1 MYLII
6 RKAGKKIMD
15 KIVNKSVECRDN
27 QDNVKLCISA
37 DTYLESV
44 FYNLCAQDER
54 KVRIYYEWQNNKNRY
69 VHQTAI
75 IAHDFPHYSVH
86 DQEHSRTIIEAIEMF
101 LGKWRI
107 ERLGIGNAWLLL
119 NAAYGHDIGMV
130 IQHQEI
136 LELWRD
142 DKDFQKYLD
151 HICNNPESDMQ
162 KALQYCRQL
171 HNVLNNKDQLSG
183 IDDSGNVFKIYE
195 LTNDWPVIIRKNVMM
210 ITADYIRGHHPERSK
225 KFFENLSKTIGIEIA
240 ENRLYN
246 LLGQVVYAHGCD
258 LDYILNEL
266 PKETNGFGNEKIY
279 PQFIALLLRLGD
291 LLDMD
296 NNRFDI
302 MLLQHFGAL
311 PEISANHLQKH
322 LSISHFLVTER
333 EIQAKAKVTNMEV
346 GKVVDQWFQLIKNE
360 VTNITSNW
368 NRVAPEEMNGCTFN
382 QCTLEIYFNGQKY
395 ESFGKTRFEVDNK
408 RFMNI
413 LIGDRLYEEQLV
425 FLREYIQNALDATKL
440 MLWLKWQRQENTHI
454 FLADEHAEV
463 NQTLSGLNYQILED
477 YAIKIKLE
485 LLKENSGEET
495 STKSQFCPEK
505 VRIHIIDS
513 GVGMDQECMRALAVI
528 GTGWSGRK
536 KYLEEIGKMPAWLQ
550 PTGSFGVGVQSGFM
564 MADKI
569 RIITRGMSE
578 PHGLDIYLK
587 SPRKTGKIDYMF
599 IQNDKVGTEI
609 ILDIDWIEFLSKLQ
623 HSLPRD
629 NKSVNTKTGVFDYD
643 TIIKDAT
650 EDLTKYIQELIPNSI
665 IPIEVSVRESSERY
679 KKGKNVYSG
688 IRTFLADKCRR
699 EMRRND
705 KYNVDYQLS
714 AQLNNAYF
722 WLRDEQVFIYIDNLF
737 SQTFSISKYED
748 VFCYKGVKVKHKD
761 DTDMKNRNLI
771 SGYLPLDMDIMGMK
785 ASECLLISR
794 NYFTENVQRKFKE
807 WAWKCFEIYV
817 SAVAA
822 YIRGDREISATG
834 QLESSA
840 YLLLAGALYLGRN
853 KDTEYLCGHNT
864 FDKTFEMKIVKK
876 EGKKYGLI
884 YAYITFDILYQ
895 WLALKE
901 SPIMWQIDET
911 NKHYEEEISI
921 DFISVMQEAG
931 EDDDEET
938 EKEGM
943 DEEINNFD
951 KKEYKENIRERAER
965 YLREMLETDKP
976 NRNYI
981 ITDDVLVNLL
991 EEFISKGNKRTLLRV
1006 ENIDKRDVLLSVYAP
1021 EYHFEG
1027 EKQKDEKRSL
1037 KEILTEAIIKKYYY
1051 ISVNEDCDSK
1061 YSSLYVKEA
1070 PLKTDLT
1077 EEYLQ
1082 NHRVILLPFNIDFYA
1097 KMRSLFSENAIR
1109 EGGLSEDKI
1118 DNRASIQRE
1127 EYFWKMLTGD
1137 KTWERAIQWTM
1148 RYSINC
1154 SGFSQRNIITKQYK
1168 NLCEEIYHAYA
1179 EI

>member
-1 MYLII
+1 MNNTII
-6 RKAGKKIMD
+6 NTEINNDTR
-15 KIVNKSVECRDN
+15 

-37 DTYLESV
+37 DTYLEGV

-69 VHQTAI
+69 IHQTAI
-75 IAHDFPHYSVH
+75 IAHDFPHYSIH
-86 DQEHSRTIIEAIEMF
+86 DQEHSRTIIETIEMF
-101 LGKWRI
+101 LGRWRI

-130 IQHQEI
+130 IQHQEM

-142 DKDFQKYLD
+142 DKDFKKYLD
-151 HICNNPESDMQ
+151 HLCNNPESDMQ
-162 KALQYCRQL
+162 EALQYCRQL
-171 HNVLNNKDQLSG
+171 HNVLNNKEQLSG

-258 LDYILNEL
+258 LDYIFKEL

-333 EIQAKAKVTNMEV
+333 EIQAKAKVTKMEV

-440 MLWLKWQRQENTHI
+440 MIWLKWQRQENTHI
-454 FLADEHAEV
+454 FRLDEYGEI
-463 NQTLSGLNYQILED
+463 NQSLSGLNYQILED

-485 LLKENSGEET
+485 LLKENSEEET
-495 STKSQFCPEK
+495 STKFQFFPEK
-505 VRIHIIDS
+505 VRIHIIDF
-513 GVGMDQECMRALAVI
+513 GVGMDQECMKALAII

-550 PTGSFGVGVQSGFM
+550 PTGSFGVGIQSGFM
-564 MADKI
+564 MADNI
-569 RIITRGMSE
+569 RIITHGMNE

-609 ILDIDWIEFLSKLQ
+609 ILDIDLINFLSKLQ
-623 HSLPRD
+623 HSLPR
-629 NKSVNTKTGVFDYD
+629 NSKSVNTKTGVFAYD
-643 TIIKDAT
+643 AIIKDAT
-650 EDLTKYIQELIPNSI
+650 EDLAEYIQELIPNSI

-679 KKGKNVYSG
+679 KKGKNVYSD
-688 IRTFLADKCRR
+688 IRTFLTSKHRK
-699 EMRRND
+699 ETRRND

-714 AQLNNAYF
+714 GQLKDVYF
-722 WLRDEQVFIYIDNLF
+722 WMRDEQVFIYMNNLF
-737 SQTFSISKYED
+737 SQISSIEKCED
-748 VFCYKGVKVKHKD
+748 GFCYKGVKVKHKD
-761 DTDMKNRNLI
+761 NTDMEDGNLI
-771 SGYLPLDMDIMGMK
+771 SRYLPLKMDIMGMK

-794 NYFTENVQRKFKE
+794 NYFTKNVQRKFKE
-807 WAWKCFEIYV
+807 WARKCFEIYV
-817 SAVAA
+817 AAVAA
-822 YIRGDREISATG
+822 YIKEDRGISTTG

-853 KDTEYLCGHNT
+853 KDTEYLCSRNT
-864 FDKTFEMKIVKK
+864 FDKNFEMKIVKK

-884 YAYITFDILYQ
+884 YGDIAFDILYKCF
-895 WLALKE
+895 ALRE
-901 SPIMWQIDET
+901 SLIVWQIDET
-911 NKHYEEEISI
+911 SKDYDEEISI
-921 DFISVMQEAG
+921 DFVSAMQEDEEG
-931 EDDDEET
+931 EDEEDDDEET
-938 EKEGM
+938 EKDGK
-943 DEEINNFD
+943 DEEKNNID
-951 KKEYKENIRERAER
+951 KKESKENVRERAER
-965 YLREMLETDKP
+965 YLREMLETDKQ

-981 ITDDVLVNLL
+981 ITDDILVNLL
-991 EEFISKGNKRTLLRV
+991 EEFISKGKKRTLLRV
-1006 ENIDKRDVLLSVYAP
+1006 ENMDKRDVLLSVYDP

-1037 KEILTEAIIKKYYY
+1037 KKILTEAIRKKYYY
-1051 ISVNEDCDSK
+1051 ISVNEECDSK
-1061 YSSLYVKEA
+1061 YSALYVTEA

-1097 KMRSLFSENAIR
+1097 KMRSLFSENVIR
-1109 EGGLSEDKI
+1109 ENGLSEDKI
-1118 DNRASIQRE
+1118 DNRESIQRE
-1127 EYFWKMLTGD
+1127 EYFWKMLTSD

-1154 SGFSQRNIITKQYK
+1154 SGFSQRDIITEQYK
-1168 NLCEEIYHAYA
+1168 NLCEEIYHVYV